1 MTPPGP
7 AKVRPRG
14 ARRVGL
20 SLAELTAA
28 AAATADPILA
38 RELARLT
45 APPPPPEPPPA
56 GLATPELLA
65 RLPGRLDLVM
75 AAARRLCVEVG
86 DEKPATLRTA
96 ELMARAVASRS
107 VPAEALVDSWRQAT
121 GPRARHPGKVLV
133 AAWKRAGAPGRT

>member
-14 ARRVGL
+14 ARRIGL
-20 SLAELTAA
+20 SLAELAA
-28 AAATADPILA
+28 AAGATNDPILA

-45 APPPPPEPPPA
+45 APAPPPEPPPA
-56 GLATPELLA
+56 ELATPELLA
-65 RLPGRLDLVM
+65 RLPGRHDLVM

-96 ELMARAVASRS
+96 EVMARSVAGRS
-107 VPAEALVDSWRQAT
+107 VPASALVNCWRQAT
-121 GPRARHPGKVLV
+121 GPRARHGGKVLV
-133 AAWKRAGAPGRT
+133 AAWRRAVAGG